1 MLMPL
6 SWRFCGQRKSVLAE
20 LIIQYIEQLMMK
32 EMKTDAL
39 WIHLHWLLMLAEQ
52 GSFTRA
58 AERLE
63 VSKAAMS
70 QKIKELEQAA
80 GVALVQRT
88 TRSVRLT
95 EAGEKLVEELREP
108 FARIEQG
115 FFSVRD
121 TAGPVRGL
129 VRISAPVAFAR
140 QQLVPIVGDF
150 LRAYPQIR
158 LQLDVTDR
166 LVSLGSEGFDLAI
179 RHSDTL
185 PETHVALPL
194 CDTRTLLV
202 ASPDYLAAHGEP
214 LTPQDLAQHNCL
226 YYPRGVEAPRWTF
239 ADAVQGER
247 VRVHIQGRFATNNSE
262 SIRDAAL
269 QGLGIAM
276 LPDFSASEALGSGA
290 LQQVLPRWRAVE
302 AFAEKLWIVRP
313 YAAQVP
319 RAVTTFTHW
328 LRARFVNG

>member
-1 MLMPL
+1 
-6 SWRFCGQRKSVLAE
+6 
-20 LIIQYIEQLMMK
+20 MK
-32 EMKTDAL
+32 EMKTDTL
-39 WIHLHWLLMLAEQ
+39 WDHLHWLTVLAEQ

-58 AERLE
+58 AERLD

-70 QKIKELEQAA
+70 QKIKELEEMA
-80 GVALVQRT
+80 GVLLVQRT

-95 EAGEKLVEELREP
+95 SAGEKLVEELREP
-108 FARIEQG
+108 FARIEQS

-129 VRISAPVAFAR
+129 VRITAPVAFAR
-140 QQLVPIVGDF
+140 QQLVPIIGEF
-150 LRAYPQIR
+150 LRDYPQVR

-166 LVSLGSEGFDLAI
+166 IVSLSSEGFDLAI

-202 ASPDYLAAHGEP
+202 ASPAYLNEQGIP
-214 LTPQDLAQHNCL
+214 QSPQDLAQHNCL
-226 YYPRGVEAPRWTF
+226 YYPRGVESPRWRFTTT
-239 ADAVQGER
+239 ADNEQVQIR
-247 VRVHIQGRFATNNSE
+247 IQGSFATNNSE

-276 LPDFSASEALGSGA
+276 LPDFSAREALAAGS
-290 LQQVLPRWRAVE
+290 LQQVLPAWQPVE
-302 AFAEKLWIVRP
+302 AFAARLWIVRP
-313 YAAQVP
+313 WTAQVP

-328 LRARFVNG
+328 LRARFDR

>member
-1 MLMPL
+1 
-6 SWRFCGQRKSVLAE
+6 
-20 LIIQYIEQLMMK
+20 MK
-32 EMKTDAL
+32 QMKTDTL
-39 WIHLHWLLMLAEQ
+39 WDHLHWLTVLAEQ

-58 AERLE
+58 AERLD

-70 QKIKELEQAA
+70 QKIKELEEMA
-80 GVALVQRT
+80 GVLLVQRT

-95 EAGEKLVEELREP
+95 SAGEKLVEELREP
-108 FARIEQG
+108 FARIEQS

-129 VRISAPVAFAR
+129 VRITAPVAFAR
-140 QQLVPIVGDF
+140 QQLVPIIGEF
-150 LRAYPQIR
+150 LRDYPQVR

-166 LVSLGSEGFDLAI
+166 IVSLSSEGFDLAI

-202 ASPDYLAAHGEP
+202 ASPVYLNEQGIPH
-214 LTPQDLAQHNCL
+214 TPQDLAQHNCL
-226 YYPRGVEAPRWTF
+226 YYPRGVESPRWRF
-239 ADAVQGER
+239 ATSADSEQVQIR
-247 VRVHIQGRFATNNSE
+247 IQGSFATNNSE

-276 LPDFSASEALGSGA
+276 LPDFSARQALAAGS
-290 LQQVLPRWRAVE
+290 LQQVLPAWQPVE
-302 AFAEKLWIVRP
+302 AFAARLWIVRP
-313 YAAQVP
+313 WAAQVP

-328 LRARFVNG
+328 LRARFDR

>member
-1 MLMPL
+1 
-6 SWRFCGQRKSVLAE
+6 
-20 LIIQYIEQLMMK
+20 MK

-39 WIHLHWLLMLAEQ
+39 WDHLHWLTILAEQ

-58 AERLE
+58 AERLD

-70 QKIKELEQAA
+70 QKIKELEEMAD
-80 GVALVQRT
+80 VLLVQRT

-95 EAGEKLVEELREP
+95 SAGERLVEELREP
-108 FARIEQG
+108 FSRIEQS

-129 VRISAPVAFAR
+129 VRMTAPVAFAR
-140 QQLVPIVGDF
+140 QQLVPIIGEF
-150 LRAYPQIR
+150 LRDYPQVR

-166 LVSLGSEGFDLAI
+166 IVSLSSEGFDLAI

-202 ASPDYLAAHGEP
+202 ASPAYLSLQGVP
-214 LTPQDLAQHNCL
+214 QSPQDLKQHNCL
-226 YYPRGVEAPRWTF
+226 YYPRGIESPRWQFETTT
-239 ADAVQGER
+239 DSEQVQ
-247 VRVHIQGRFATNNSE
+247 VRIQGSFATNNSE

-276 LPDFSASEALGSGA
+276 LPDFSAREALAAGT
-290 LQQVLPRWRAVE
+290 LRQVLPAWQPVE
-302 AFAEKLWIVRP
+302 AFAARLWIVRP
-313 YAAQVP
+313 WAAQVP
-319 RAVTTFTHW
+319 RAVTTFTQW
-328 LRARFVNG
+328 LRARFDR

>member
-1 MLMPL
+1 
-6 SWRFCGQRKSVLAE
+6 
-20 LIIQYIEQLMMK
+20 MK
-32 EMKTDAL
+32 EMKTDTL
-39 WIHLHWLLMLAEQ
+39 WDHLHWLTVLAEQ

-58 AERLE
+58 AERLD

-70 QKIKELEQAA
+70 QKIKELEEMA
-80 GVALVQRT
+80 GVLLVQRT

-95 EAGEKLVEELREP
+95 SAGEKLVEELREP
-108 FARIEQG
+108 FARIEQS

-121 TAGPVRGL
+121 IAGPVRGL
-129 VRISAPVAFAR
+129 VRITAPVAFAR
-140 QQLVPIVGDF
+140 QQLVPIIGEF
-150 LRAYPQIR
+150 LRDYPQVR

-166 LVSLGSEGFDLAI
+166 IVSLSSEGFDLAI

-202 ASPDYLAAHGEP
+202 ASPAYLNEQGIP
-214 LTPQDLAQHNCL
+214 QSPQDLAQHNCL
-226 YYPRGVEAPRWTF
+226 YYPRGVESPRWRFTTT
-239 ADAVQGER
+239 ADNEQVQIR
-247 VRVHIQGRFATNNSE
+247 IQGSFATNNSE

-276 LPDFSASEALGSGA
+276 LPDFSAREALAAGS
-290 LQQVLPRWRAVE
+290 LQQVLPAWQPVE
-302 AFAEKLWIVRP
+302 AFAARLWIVRP
-313 YAAQVP
+313 WAAQVP

-328 LRARFVNG
+328 LRARFDR

>member
-1 MLMPL
+1 
-6 SWRFCGQRKSVLAE
+6 
-20 LIIQYIEQLMMK
+20 MK
-32 EMKTDAL
+32 EMKTDTL
-39 WIHLHWLLMLAEQ
+39 WDHLHWLTVLAEQ

-58 AERLE
+58 AERLD

-70 QKIKELEQAA
+70 QKIKELEEMA
-80 GVALVQRT
+80 GVLLVQRT

-95 EAGEKLVEELREP
+95 SAGEKLVEELREP
-108 FARIEQG
+108 FARIEQS

-129 VRISAPVAFAR
+129 VRITAPVAFAR
-140 QQLVPIVGDF
+140 QQLVPIIGEF
-150 LRAYPQIR
+150 LRDYPQVR

-166 LVSLGSEGFDLAI
+166 IVSLSSEGFDLAI

-202 ASPDYLAAHGEP
+202 ASPAYLNEQGIP
-214 LTPQDLAQHNCL
+214 QSPQDLAQHNCL
-226 YYPRGVEAPRWTF
+226 YYPRGVESPRWRFTTT
-239 ADAVQGER
+239 ADNEQVQIR
-247 VRVHIQGRFATNNSE
+247 IQGSFATNNSE

-276 LPDFSASEALGSGA
+276 LPDFSAREALAAGS
-290 LQQVLPRWRAVE
+290 LQQVLPAWQPVE
-302 AFAEKLWIVRP
+302 AFAARLWIVRP
-313 YAAQVP
+313 WAAQVP
-319 RAVTTFTHW
+319 RAVITFTHW
-328 LRARFVNG
+328 LRARFDR

>member
-1 MLMPL
+1 
-6 SWRFCGQRKSVLAE
+6 
-20 LIIQYIEQLMMK
+20 MK
-32 EMKTDAL
+32 EMKTDTL
-39 WIHLHWLLMLAEQ
+39 WDHLHWLTVLAEQ

-58 AERLE
+58 AERLD

-70 QKIKELEQAA
+70 QKIKELEEMA
-80 GVALVQRT
+80 GVLLVKRT

-95 EAGEKLVEELREP
+95 SAGEKLVEELREP
-108 FARIEQG
+108 FARIEQS

-129 VRISAPVAFAR
+129 VRITAPVAFAR
-140 QQLVPIVGDF
+140 QQLVPIIGEF
-150 LRAYPQIR
+150 LRDYPQVR

-166 LVSLGSEGFDLAI
+166 IVSLSSEGFDLAI

-202 ASPDYLAAHGEP
+202 ASPAYLNEQGIP
-214 LTPQDLAQHNCL
+214 RTPQDLAQHNCL
-226 YYPRGVEAPRWTF
+226 YYPRGVESPRWRFTTS
-239 ADAVQGER
+239 ADSEQVQIR
-247 VRVHIQGRFATNNSE
+247 IQGSFATNNSE

-276 LPDFSASEALGSGA
+276 LPDFSAREALAAGS
-290 LQQVLPRWRAVE
+290 LQQVLPAWQPVE
-302 AFAEKLWIVRP
+302 AFAARLWIVRP
-313 YAAQVP
+313 WAAQVP

-328 LRARFVNG
+328 LRARFDR

>member
-1 MLMPL
+1 
-6 SWRFCGQRKSVLAE
+6 
-20 LIIQYIEQLMMK
+20 MK

-39 WIHLHWLLMLAEQ
+39 WDHLHWLTVLAEQ

-58 AERLE
+58 AERLD

-70 QKIKELEQAA
+70 QKIKELEEMA
-80 GVALVQRT
+80 GVLLVQRT

-95 EAGEKLVEELREP
+95 SAGEKLVEELREP
-108 FARIEQG
+108 FARIEQS

-129 VRISAPVAFAR
+129 VRITAPVAFAR
-140 QQLVPIVGDF
+140 QQLVPIIGEF
-150 LRAYPQIR
+150 LRDYPQVR

-166 LVSLGSEGFDLAI
+166 IVSLSSEGFDLAI

-202 ASPDYLAAHGEP
+202 ASPAYLSIQGVPH
-214 LTPQDLAQHNCL
+214 TPQDLVQHNCL
-226 YYPRGVEAPRWTF
+226 YYPRGVESPRWRFVTA
-239 ADAVQGER
+239 ADSEQVQ
-247 VRVHIQGRFATNNSE
+247 VRIQGSFATNNSE

-276 LPDFSASEALGSGA
+276 LPDFSAREALKSGS
-290 LQQVLPRWRAVE
+290 LQQVLPEWQPVE
-302 AFAEKLWIVRP
+302 AFAARLWIVRP
-313 YAAQVP
+313 WAAQVP
-319 RAVTTFTHW
+319 RAVTIFTHW
-328 LRARFVNG
+328 LRARFDR

>member
-1 MLMPL
+1 
-6 SWRFCGQRKSVLAE
+6 
-20 LIIQYIEQLMMK
+20 MK
-32 EMKTDAL
+32 EMKTDTL
-39 WIHLHWLLMLAEQ
+39 WDHLHWLTVLADQ

-58 AERLE
+58 AERLD

-70 QKIKELEQAA
+70 QKIKELEEMA
-80 GVALVQRT
+80 GVLLVQRT

-95 EAGEKLVEELREP
+95 SAGEKLVEELREP
-108 FARIEQG
+108 FARIEQS

-129 VRISAPVAFAR
+129 VRITAPVAFAR
-140 QQLVPIVGDF
+140 QQLVPIIGEF
-150 LRAYPQIR
+150 LRDYPQVR

-166 LVSLGSEGFDLAI
+166 IVSLSSEGFELAI

-202 ASPDYLAAHGEP
+202 ASPAYLNEQGIP
-214 LTPQDLAQHNCL
+214 QSPQDLAQHNCL
-226 YYPRGVEAPRWTF
+226 YYPRGVESPRWRFTTT
-239 ADAVQGER
+239 ADNEQVQIR
-247 VRVHIQGRFATNNSE
+247 IQGSFATNNSE

-276 LPDFSASEALGSGA
+276 LPDFSAREALAAGS
-290 LQQVLPRWRAVE
+290 LQQVLPAWQPVE
-302 AFAEKLWIVRP
+302 AFAARLWIVRP
-313 YAAQVP
+313 WAAQVP

-328 LRARFVNG
+328 LRARFDR

>member
-1 MLMPL
+1 
-6 SWRFCGQRKSVLAE
+6 
-20 LIIQYIEQLMMK
+20 MK

-39 WIHLHWLLMLAEQ
+39 WDHLHWLTVLAEQ

-58 AERLE
+58 AERLD

-70 QKIKELEQAA
+70 QKIKELERMA
-80 GVALVQRT
+80 GVLLVQRT

-95 EAGEKLVEELREP
+95 SAGEKLVEELREP
-108 FARIEQG
+108 FARIEQS

-129 VRISAPVAFAR
+129 VRITAPVAFAR
-140 QQLVPIVGDF
+140 QQLVPIIGEF
-150 LRAYPQIR
+150 LRDYPQVR

-166 LVSLGSEGFDLAI
+166 IVSLSSEGFDLAI

-202 ASPDYLAAHGEP
+202 ASPAYLSMQGVP
-214 LTPQDLAQHNCL
+214 QSPQDLMQHNCL
-226 YYPRGVEAPRWTF
+226 YYPRGVESPRWRFVTP
-239 ADAVQGER
+239 ADSEQVQ
-247 VRVHIQGRFATNNSE
+247 VRIQGSFATNNSE

-276 LPDFSASEALGSGA
+276 LPDFSAREALATGS
-290 LQQVLPRWRAVE
+290 LQQVLPEWQPVE
-302 AFAEKLWIVRP
+302 AFAARLWIVRP
-313 YAAQVP
+313 WAAQVP

-328 LRARFVNG
+328 LRARFDC

>member
-1 MLMPL
+1 
-6 SWRFCGQRKSVLAE
+6 
-20 LIIQYIEQLMMK
+20 MK
-32 EMKTDAL
+32 EMKTDTL
-39 WIHLHWLLMLAEQ
+39 WDHLHWLTVLAEQ

-58 AERLE
+58 AERLD

-70 QKIKELEQAA
+70 QKIKELEEMA
-80 GVALVQRT
+80 GVLLVQRT

-95 EAGEKLVEELREP
+95 SAGEKLVEELREP
-108 FARIEQG
+108 FARIEQS

-121 TAGPVRGL
+121 IAGPVRGL
-129 VRISAPVAFAR
+129 VRITAPVAFAR
-140 QQLVPIVGDF
+140 QQLVPIIGEF
-150 LRAYPQIR
+150 LRDYPQVR

-166 LVSLGSEGFDLAI
+166 IVSLSSEGFDLAI

-202 ASPDYLAAHGEP
+202 ASPAYLNEQGIPH
-214 LTPQDLAQHNCL
+214 TPQDLAQHNCL
-226 YYPRGVEAPRWTF
+226 YYPRGVESPRWRFTTT
-239 ADAVQGER
+239 ADNEQVQIR
-247 VRVHIQGRFATNNSE
+247 IQGSFATNNSE

-276 LPDFSASEALGSGA
+276 LPDFSAREALAAGS
-290 LQQVLPRWRAVE
+290 LQQVLPAWQPVE
-302 AFAEKLWIVRP
+302 AFAARLWIVRP
-313 YAAQVP
+313 WAAQVP

-328 LRARFVNG
+328 LRARFDR